1 MVLMANKNLYFT
13 EQWTASNSSFAGD
26 LIWHM
31 KNVIIGSMR
40 NWSKVALEWNLVNDA
55 SFNPHTTGGCTEC
68 KGAITIT
75 SGEAFTKN
83 VAYYIIGQASKFV
96 PQNSQRIASSQPGSL
111 STVAFTRPD
120 GKIALIVLNEGDNTE
135 NFNIE
140 YNSKTA
146 ATALPG
152 KSVATFVF

>member
-1 MVLMANKNLYFT
+1 MM
-13 EQWTASNSSFAGD
+13 
-26 LIWHM
+26 H
-31 KNVIIGSMR
+31 
-40 NWSKVALEWNLVNDA
+40 
-55 SFNPHTTGGCTEC
+55 PHTTGGCTEC

-96 PQNSQRIASSQPGSL
+96 PQNSQRIASSQPGTL

-135 NFNIE
+135 NFNIK

-146 ATALPG
+146 TTSLTG

>member
-1 MVLMANKNLYFT
+1 
-13 EQWTASNSSFAGD
+13 
-26 LIWHM
+26 M

-40 NWSKVALEWNLVNDA
+40 NWSKVALEWNLANDA

-83 VAYYIIGQASKFV
+83 VAYYIIGQASKFI
-96 PQNSQRIASSQPGSL
+96 PQNSQRIASSQPGTL

-135 NFNIE
+135 NFNIK

-146 ATALPG
+146 ATSLPG